1 MVATFDALR
10 DGYGHVR
17 LDDGSRLSI
26 TTARHLAREATLLHI
41 LLDKAGVPLSVG
53 RRRRLFRSAI
63 RRALTLRDRGCAFP
77 GCDRPPAWCH
87 AHHIFPWQHG
97 GVTSLDNGVL
107 LCGHHHR
114 LIHNSPWQVVLAAD
128 GHPDFLP
135 PPWIDPDRKPLRNHT
150 HDAML
155 N

>member
-1 MVATFDALR
+1 L
-10 DGYGHVR
+10 
-17 LDDGSRLSI
+17 LRLSAGCHG
-26 TTARHLAREATLLHI
+26 ARLRNRAQARVKAATNTGSFGYL
-41 LLDKAGVPLSVG
+41 
-53 RRRRLFRSAI
+53 
-63 RRALTLRDRGCAFP
+63 
-77 GCDRPPAWCH
+77 PPSWCH
-87 AHHIFPWQHG
+87 AHHIVPG
-97 GVTSLDNGVL
+97 TTSLDNGVL

-114 LIHNSPWQVVLAAD
+114 LIHNGPWQVVLAAD